1 MSINEVNKK
10 LYLLPGVG
18 GYEEGI
24 AKALVLYR
32 QEKYPV

>member
-1 MSINEVNKK
+1 MKSIRNF